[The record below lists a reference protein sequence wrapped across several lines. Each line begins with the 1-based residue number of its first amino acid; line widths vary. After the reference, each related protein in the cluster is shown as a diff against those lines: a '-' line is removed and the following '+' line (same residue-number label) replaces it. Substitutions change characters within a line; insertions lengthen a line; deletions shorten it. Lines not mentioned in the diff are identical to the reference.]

1 MFNILG
7 KIAEQKILEAQ
18 KRGDFNDL
26 PGQGEP
32 LDLTEEFMIPEECR
46 MAYKILKNA
55 GCAPPELQIKNEIIQ
70 IEDMLASIKDEQEK
84 YRQIKKLNCLVTKL
98 NIMRSAPVNFEE
110 DQRYYEKVVSKIS
123 VAPKGDQDKGKG

>member
-26 PGQGEP
+26 PGRGEP
-32 LDLTEEFMIPEECR
+32 LDLTEEFMVPEECR

-84 YRQIKKLNCLVTKL
+84 GRPALLRKGRVQ
-98 NIMRSAPVNFEE
+98 
-110 DQRYYEKVVSKIS
+110 DQRGPERG
-123 VAPKGDQDKGKG
+123 PGQG